1 MTVLDIS
8 PTAQQE
14 APIAETESADDAQR
28 LHLMEAML
36 RDRGY
41 SRNQHGFWGAPGSRT
56 HATKSATAR
65 VGR

>member
-14 APIAETESADDAQR
+14 AQIADTESADDAQR
-28 LHLMEAML
+28 LQLMEAML

-41 SRNQHGFWGAPGSRT
+41 SLTR
-56 HATKSATAR
+56 
-65 VGR
+65 

>member
-14 APIAETESADDAQR
+14 APVADTETADDAQR
-28 LHLMEAML
+28 VHLMEEML

-41 SRNQHGFWGAPGSRT
+41 SRNQYGFLVAPDRG
-56 HATKSATAR
+56 
-65 VGR
+65 

>member
-14 APIAETESADDAQR
+14 EGPIADTESADDAQR
-28 LHLMEAML
+28 LQLMEAML

-41 SRNQHGFWGAPGSRT
+41 SLTR
-56 HATKSATAR
+56 
-65 VGR
+65 